1 MDGIYVQG
9 VREDVLLESW
19 IRRQWG
25 QASPKAG
32 TIPSAPC
39 WAQGDERTR
48 VLFDQNKI
56 LMKKLDNEA
65 MCSFH
70 SLP

>member
-1 MDGIYVQG
+1 MCC
-9 VREDVLLESW
+9 L
-19 IRRQWG
+19 
-25 QASPKAG
+25 KAG
-32 TIPSAPC
+32 YGDNGDRLLQELGQYQSAPC